1 MVWMLQ
7 NKISSGMDG
16 FACGV
21 LEHGAAGKSV
31 VLTAF
36 KLQRNRNR

>member
-16 FACGV
+16 FACGTKGTP
-21 LEHGAAGKSV
+21 EA
-31 VLTAF
+31 
-36 KLQRNRNR
+36 